1 VLVLV
6 VAKDAVI
13 GSLMASLTEIAGHE
27 PVFPAAD
34 ESVSQAITRLKPAI
48 LLLDCDEPAAV
59 QQDPYARAADAGTR
73 VILFTPSRTE
83 REVRRLAAERGL
95 TSFALPIQPSALGV
109 ILSGTRGQ
117 GSGIRDYGP
126 GDRRDASPPRP

>member
-1 VLVLV
+1 VSLVLV

-13 GSLMASLTEIAGHE
+13 GSLMASLTEIAGYD

-34 ESVSQAITRLKPAI
+34 ESVSQAITRLKPDI

-59 QQDPYARAADAGTR
+59 QQEPYVRAADAGTR

-83 REVRRLAAERGL
+83 REVRRLAAERAL
-95 TSFALPIQPSALGV
+95 TSFALPIQPSALGA
-109 ILSGTRGQ
+109 ILSGSGNRE
-117 GSGIRDYGP
+117 SGIDKRHFNDGT
-126 GDRRDASPPRP
+126 ASL